1 MREAPEE
8 TEESQDHP
16 LSFIFYAV
24 VCAGLAVVAQTSLWD
39 DQVGTGGRR
48 YGAASRFFH
57 AIGPTWFS
65 AILGLVAT
73 MLLLIG
79 IHQFRK
85 GSKA

>member
-8 TEESQDHP
+8 TKESQDHP

-24 VCAGLAVVAQTSLWD
+24 VCAGVAAAAQTSLWD

-48 YGAASRFFH
+48 YGAATRFLH
-57 AIGPTWFS
+57 AIGPTWIS
-65 AILGLVAT
+65 ILFGLVAT
-73 MLLLIG
+73 MMLLIG

-85 GSKA
+85 GSND